1 MSNSHKV
8 LSNFPKKRA
17 PLPPEFQAIYAN
29 HYKENRDGASKAT
42 SIAQKMESWMHRKVA
57 EDVKFGGQKST
68 LEIGAGTLNHL
79 PYEKQS
85 APYDVVEPFRLLYEA
100 SPQLNR
106 IGKIYEDISEIP
118 ETNKY
123 ERIISIAT
131 FEHVCDLPNVV
142 ARSGLLLA
150 DGGRLRVAIPSEG
163 TILWYLGYTLTTG
176 VEFKRR
182 YNLDY
187 EVLMK
192 HEHVNTAKEI
202 EAVLRHFFSDVQGS
216 VFGVAKALSF
226 YQFYDCSNLRIENCR
241 NYLNDN
247 HS

>member
-1 MSNSHKV
+1 MSNSHKA
-8 LSNFPKKRA
+8 LSNFPKERSA
-17 PLPPEFQAIYAN
+17 LPPEFQAIYAN

-42 SIAQKMESWMHRKVA
+42 GVAQKMESWMHRKVA
-57 EDVKFGGQKST
+57 EDVKSSIQKST

-79 PYEKQS
+79 AYEKQS
-85 APYDVVEPFRLLYEA
+85 APYDIVEPFRLLYEA

-106 IGKIYEDISEIP
+106 IRKVYEDISEVP

-131 FEHVCDLPNVV
+131 FEHICDLPRVV
-142 ARSGLLLA
+142 AQSGFLLA
-150 DGGRLRVAIPSEG
+150 EGGRLRVAIPSEG

-176 VEFKRR
+176 IEFKRR

-202 EAVLRHFFSDVQGS
+202 ETVLRHFFSDVKGS
-216 VFGVAKALSF
+216 VFGIAKSLSF

-241 NYLNDN
+241 NYLSEND
-247 HS
+247 S

>member
-1 MSNSHKV
+1 MINPYKI
-8 LSNFPKKRA
+8 LSNFPKKRS

-29 HYKENRDGASKAT
+29 QYKENREGGSKA
-42 SIAQKMESWMHRKVA
+42 SGLAQKMESWMHRKVA
-57 EDVKFGGQKST
+57 EDVQSGKQKST

-79 PYEKQS
+79 RYEKQS
-85 APYDVVEPFRLLYEA
+85 APYDIVEPFNLLYES

-106 IGKIYEDISEIP
+106 IRKIYEDISEIP
-118 ETNKY
+118 ETTKY
-123 ERIISIAT
+123 ERVISIAT
-131 FEHVCDLPNVV
+131 FEHICDLPKVV
-142 ARSGLLLA
+142 AQSGLLLA
-150 DGGRLRVAIPSEG
+150 DGGRLRAAIPSEG
-163 TILWYLGYTLTTG
+163 TILWYLGYTFTTG

-202 EAVLRHFFSDVQGS
+202 ETVLRHFFSDVKGV
-216 VFGVAKALSF
+216 VFGIAKSLSF
-226 YQFYDCSNLRIENCR
+226 YQFYDCSNLRVENCR

-247 HS
+247 DS